1 MLPIGGAV
9 IAMMAMR
16 FDCQSLANAK
26 VKVAILGNVGLERA
40 SNMSGRVG

>member
-9 IAMMAMR
+9 IAMMVMR

-26 VKVAILGNVGLERA
+26 VRVAVLGNVGLERA
-40 SNMSGRVG
+40 SNMSRRV